1 MAQVDTDAEPA
12 ARPPSPVLNAAASP
26 FVAAPA
32 PSSNDSSEDPEELH
46 AAPGSPQG
54 VIPAAPAAY
63 GANAKA
69 AAARASA
76 AEDADAATRAAAV
89 EEELEEEEEAEEGE
103 CASEAGASPPA
114 PWLPPHLRGVPFP
127 RDASP
132 PPPPGFLA
140 APPHPWGHAH
150 HPAAGFEHLHLH
162 AAHAAAAAAH
172 AYAASCGASPPGSLC
187 GSPPPPHGALLY
199 PHHHLAHHPGAYEA
213 YGASPPGPGFVFVP
227 GPPPGGEAYGASPP
241 GAYAPP
247 RRWGSGGL
255 RSAPGSRGASPPP
268 RGRAPRGASPPPA
281 LGADGAAPG
290 RASARIARSPR
301 AGVRVAAEAFAFDAA
316 EAAAGAPGARTTLM
330 LRNIPNR
337 MVQADVLA
345 AFARLGLGG
354 TYDFLYAPVDFRTRC
369 GLGYA
374 FVNAVSGAAAA
385 AIHGALDGR
394 AWGAPSAKVAAV
406 SYARLQGRDA
416 LVAHFA
422 AATFPA
428 DGEALQPRV
437 FARGGGGA
445 GVAIRAHLEA
455 AAEAAADAGVA

>member
-1 MAQVDTDAEPA
+1 MAQVDTDADSA
-12 ARPPSPVLNAAASP
+12 ARPPSPVLNAGASP

-32 PSSNDSSEDPEELH
+32 PSSNDSSEDPEEIH

-54 VIPAAPAAY
+54 VILAAPAAY
-63 GANAKA
+63 GAKAAAAA
-69 AAARASA
+69 AAARASEEDAAAARA
-76 AEDADAATRAAAV
+76 AE
-89 EEELEEEEEAEEGE
+89 EEGEEAEEGE

-114 PWLPPHLRGVPFP
+114 PWLPPHLRGGFFP

-140 APPHPWGHAH
+140 APPHSWGHAH

-162 AAHAAAAAAH
+162 AAHAHAAAAH
-172 AYAASCGASPPGSLC
+172 AYAASRGASPPSSLC
-187 GSPPPPHGALLY
+187 GSPPPPHGALMY
-199 PHHHLAHHPGAYEA
+199 PHHLTHHPGAYEA

-268 RGRAPRGASPPPA
+268 RGRAPRGVSPPPA
-281 LGADGAAPG
+281 LGGGADGAAPAPG

-385 AIHGALDGR
+385 AIHAALDGR

-428 DGEALQPRV
+428 DGDALQPRV

-445 GVAIRAHLEA
+445 GVAIRTHLEAEA
-455 AAEAAADAGVA
+455 AAEAAADAGEA